1 MGKSGQRRAR
11 RNEPFYKKIQRT
23 TTPHIYLERELIRL
37 EKLGND
43 ARHLWADFQNYLA
56 EEREKVLDQILDSLV
71 LKATPDFLAENYSR
85 IVGSKFST
93 TPLSSKGSYLSPPGG
108 RFNFGQSIS
117 YHAYFPALYV
127 ASEYDVA
134 FAERFHLK
142 KGHLIEN
149 GLTTEDLS
157 LRKPE
162 SFTHQRVNLKLDKVL
177 DLRVQDAV
185 NDFFEIIR
193 HIKMPNIYSE
203 QAKKLRMDMNIIN
216 TPELL
221 YRSVLDPDYTQ
232 WDTWID
238 QPSPSQWFGHY
249 VRLAGIQGVIY
260 PSLRSD
266 AGHNVAV
273 FLDKFEDTESFV
285 MLTDDCDFVKND
297 LRRVDA
303 KNFSNFI

>member
-1 MGKSGQRRAR
+1 
-11 RNEPFYKKIQRT
+11 
-23 TTPHIYLERELIRL
+23 
-37 EKLGND
+37 
-43 ARHLWADFQNYLA
+43 
-56 EEREKVLDQILDSLV
+56 
-71 LKATPDFLAENYSR
+71 
-85 IVGSKFST
+85 
-93 TPLSSKGSYLSPPGG
+93 
-108 RFNFGQSIS
+108 
-117 YHAYFPALYV
+117 
-127 ASEYDVA
+127 
-134 FAERFHLK
+134 
-142 KGHLIEN
+142 
-149 GLTTEDLS
+149 
-157 LRKPE
+157 
-162 SFTHQRVNLKLDKVL
+162 
-177 DLRVQDAV
+177 
-185 NDFFEIIR
+185 
-193 HIKMPNIYSE
+193 
-203 QAKKLRMDMNIIN
+203 MDMNIIN